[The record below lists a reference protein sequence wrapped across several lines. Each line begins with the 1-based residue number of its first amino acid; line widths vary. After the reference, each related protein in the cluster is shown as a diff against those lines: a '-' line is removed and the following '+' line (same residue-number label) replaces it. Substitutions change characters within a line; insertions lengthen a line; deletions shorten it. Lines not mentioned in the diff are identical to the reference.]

1 MENDK
6 GRLYVVATPIGNRED
21 ITLRALTV
29 LRTVGLIAA
38 EDTRHTG
45 NLLEYHHINNKL
57 ISYHEYNERERTPEL
72 IHKLKSG
79 ESLALVSD
87 AGTPSVSD
95 PGYRLVRE
103 ALENG
108 ISVIPIPGVS
118 APITALSVS
127 GLPTDMFVFIGF
139 PPKKQGQR
147 LKQLEKLADETSTL
161 IFYESPK
168 RIRSFIAELIET
180 MGDRK
185 AVLAREMCKQHEE
198 FLRDSLSGILLNL
211 KERPAV
217 KGEIT
222 LLIKG
227 CEENEDI
234 SVNDLRD
241 EIGKG
246 LSRTEI
252 ALSELSKSIAKK
264 YGISRKKVYEEALK
278 IKNNI
283 SRTEN

>member
-1 MENDK
+1 MDNDNGK
-6 GRLYVVATPIGNRED
+6 LYVVATPIGNRED

-29 LRTVGLIAA
+29 LGTVGLIAA

-45 NLLEYHHINNKL
+45 NLLEYHHIRTKL
-57 ISYHEYNERERTPEL
+57 ISYHEYNERERTSEL
-72 IHKLKSG
+72 IHRLKSG
-79 ESLALVSD
+79 ESVALVSD

-118 APITALSVS
+118 APIAALSVS

-139 PPKKQGQR
+139 PAKKQGQR
-147 LKQLEKLADETSTL
+147 LKQLEGLADEIGTL

-168 RIRSFIAELIET
+168 RILSFIAEIMQV
-180 MGDRK
+180 MGDRD
-185 AVLAREMCKQHEE
+185 AVLAREMTKQYEE
-198 FLRDSLSGILLNL
+198 FLRVPLSSILLNL
-211 KERPAV
+211 KERPAI

-227 CEENEDI
+227 CEEKEDVSLTTVRHEIEKGFEQTGI
-234 SVNDLRD
+234 S
-241 EIGKG
+241 
-246 LSRTEI
+246 
-252 ALSELSKSIAKK
+252 LSELSKTIAKK
-264 YGISRKKVYEEALK
+264 YRLPRKTIYEEALK
-278 IKNNI
+278 IKKQ
-283 SRTEN
+283 SEK

>member
-1 MENDK
+1 MDNDNGK
-6 GRLYVVATPIGNRED
+6 LYVVATPIGNRED

-29 LRTVGLIAA
+29 LGTVAVIAA
-38 EDTRHTG
+38 EDTRHSG
-45 NLLEYHHINNKL
+45 NFLEFHNIHTKL

-72 IHKLKSG
+72 IHRLKSG
-79 ESLALVSD
+79 ESVALVSD

-108 ISVIPIPGVS
+108 IAVIPIPGVS
-118 APITALSVS
+118 APIAALSVS

-147 LKQLEKLADETSTL
+147 LKQMEGLADETGTL

-168 RIRSFIAELIET
+168 RILSFIAEIMQV
-180 MGDRK
+180 MGDRD
-185 AVLAREMCKQHEE
+185 AVLAREMTKQYEE
-198 FLRDSLSGILLNL
+198 FLRGPLSGILLNL
-211 KERPAV
+211 KERPAI

-227 CEENEDI
+227 CEEKKDV
-234 SVNDLRD
+234 SVTTVRH
-241 EIGKG
+241 EIEKG
-246 LSRTEI
+246 FEQTEI
-252 ALSELSKSIAKK
+252 SLSELSKTIAKK
-264 YGISRKKVYEEALK
+264 YRLPRKTVYEEALK
-278 IKNNI
+278 IKKQ
-283 SRTEN
+283 SEK

>member
-1 MENDK
+1 MDNDK

-29 LRTVGLIAA
+29 LGTVELIAA

-45 NLLEYHHINNKL
+45 NLLQYHHIRTKL

-72 IHKLKSG
+72 IHRLKSG
-79 ESLALVSD
+79 ESVAIVSD

-103 ALENG
+103 AVENG
-108 ISVIPIPGVS
+108 IAVIPIPGVS
-118 APITALSVS
+118 APTAALSVS

-139 PPKKQGQR
+139 PAKKQGQR
-147 LKQLEKLADETSTL
+147 LKQLEKLADETGTL

-168 RIRSFIAELIET
+168 RILSFIAEIIQV
-180 MGDRK
+180 MGDRN
-185 AVLAREMCKQHEE
+185 AVLAREMTKQYEE
-198 FLRDSLSGILLNL
+198 FLRGPLSGMLLTL

-222 LLIKG
+222 LLIRG
-227 CEENEDI
+227 CEDNEEVSMSDVRHEIEDGLEQTGI
-234 SVNDLRD
+234 S
-241 EIGKG
+241 
-246 LSRTEI
+246 
-252 ALSELSKSIAKK
+252 LSELSKTIAKK
-264 YGISRKKVYEEALK
+264 YSLPRRTVYEEALK
-278 IKNNI
+278 IKKQ
-283 SRTEN
+283 EK